1 MTGAGS
7 GIGRLM
13 AIKLGQQ
20 GCRLSLSDINMAGLE
35 ETKSILLKNG
45 VPLENICIFIC
56 DVSLKQS
63 ITDAASI
70 ARAAFGTVTML
81 INNAGIV
88 SGKTTLELTEPM
100 VKKTF
105 DVNTISHLWTI
116 KEFLPEMI
124 AKKKG
129 HIVSI
134 ASMAGLVSMPSLA
147 DYCASK
153 FGAVAIDEAVRL
165 ELKKNGHYGYIKT
178 TCICPYFINTGMF
191 DGASTAFPMYI
202 LSPEETVHRIIN
214 AIRQEEAQV
223 VIPYRGNIVFFTKLL
238 PTSVVDSLGGIL
250 GVSRQ
255 MDSFKGKG
263 DIVKRIPGI
272 DVDRV

>member
-1 MTGAGS
+1 MKVISWFTSKQNWKKPGFWIVVYVGLRCLTVFCREYGFTLFKKVLKGEHVFLTGAGS

-20 GCRLSLSDINMAGLE
+20 GCKLSLSDINMAGIE

-45 VPLENICIFIC
+45 VPIENICIFIC

-134 ASMAGLVSMPSLA
+134 ASMAGLVSMPMLG

-191 DGASTAFPMYI
+191 DGA
-202 LSPEETVHRIIN
+202 
-214 AIRQEEAQV
+214 
-223 VIPYRGNIVFFTKLL
+223 
-238 PTSVVDSLGGIL
+238 
-250 GVSRQ
+250 
-255 MDSFKGKG
+255 
-263 DIVKRIPGI
+263 
-272 DVDRV
+272 